1 VLAVSWL
8 IVWDWVK
15 LSLYVYVCLG
25 LGKTL
30 YIILIINGLGERV
43 VKFVDYCVAW
53 VSEWLSLLTSV
64 WLG

>member
-1 VLAVSWL
+1 VAEIMISIPQKNVN
-8 IVWDWVK
+8 
-15 LSLYVYVCLG
+15 
-25 LGKTL
+25 
-30 YIILIINGLGERV
+30 IILIINGLGERV